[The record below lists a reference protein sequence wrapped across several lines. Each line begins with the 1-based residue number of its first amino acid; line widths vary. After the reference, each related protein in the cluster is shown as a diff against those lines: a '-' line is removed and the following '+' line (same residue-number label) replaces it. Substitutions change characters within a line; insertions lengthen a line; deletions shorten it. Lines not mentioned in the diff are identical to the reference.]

1 MPEELPP
8 LEIFKSIIKLIYR
21 EGRIIRLGDP
31 IREKIIMPNYYEMNT
46 SFVSRKL
53 NEIEKEL
60 SETEDIREIVDRYHD
75 YVGLTLEDLES
86 KFTRKKGA
94 FGDRKW
100 QEATRSLI
108 QINNHLDRI
117 EEETNKLLAFFHD
130 QHPVL
135 QSKSESLW
143 PGNTNISWIPLTRG
157 DFSQE
162 VE

>member
-1 MPEELPP
+1 MSEELPP

-31 IREKIIMPNYYEMNT
+31 IREKIIMPNYYEKNK

-60 SETEDIREIVDRYHD
+60 SETEDIREIVDRYRD

-86 KFTRKKGA
+86 KFTRKKGS
-94 FGDRKW
+94 FGDRRW
-100 QEATRSLI
+100 QEATQSLI
-108 QINNHLDRI
+108 QINYHLDLI
-117 EEETNKLLAFFHD
+117 EEETNKLLAFYHD
-130 QHPVL
+130 LHPVL

-143 PGNTNISWIPLTRG
+143 PGNLNISWIPLTRG
-157 DFSQE
+157 DLDKKS
-162 VE
+162 